1 MSIKLGIGLAA
12 WPFPDPDPE
21 LFFDYVERA
30 EAAGVDS
37 LWLSERLTSPAPM
50 LEPLSALAMA
60 AARTRSM
67 KFGMSVLVLPARN
80 PVILARTLATID
92 FLSGGRMLPA
102 FGLGLEDPREQ
113 EAAGVPRAERAA
125 RVDEATRL
133 LRRLWSE
140 DEVTHHGR
148 FYNVTS
154 ATVRPHP
161 KQAALPVWFG
171 GRSDAALRRVGT
183 LGDGWLGSAV
193 TPVEAAEMV
202 PRIQAHAAAAGRA
215 IDDDHYGVIVP
226 YWITGDRDAALERVA
241 PAMLRLR
248 PDASPAGY
256 AALGSAAD
264 CRDLVRRYVDA
275 GVSKFVMRPVCPPAE
290 IFAQLEQLTDE
301 VLPAFHDAGER
312 TPRPVSAAPG
322 SATPLAGTGSPAGR

>member
-1 MSIKLGIGLAA
+1 MSVKLGLGLAA
-12 WPFPDPDPE
+12 WPFPEPGPE
-21 LFFDYVERA
+21 QFFDYIERA
-30 EAAGVDS
+30 ESAGVDS
-37 LWLSERLTSPAPM
+37 LWLSERLTSPLPM

-80 PVILARTLATID
+80 PVILARSLATID

-113 EAAGVPRAERAA
+113 EAAGIAKAERAG
-125 RVDEATRL
+125 RVEEATRL

-148 FYNVTS
+148 FYQVTA

-161 KQAALPVWFG
+161 VQAVLPVWFG

-193 TPVEAAEMV
+193 SPDEAREMV

-215 IDDDHYGVIVP
+215 IDDDHFGVIIP
-226 YWITGDRDAALERVA
+226 YWITDDGEAALERVSA
-241 PAMLRLR
+241 SMLRLR

-256 AALGSAAD
+256 AAVGTAAE
-264 CRDLVRRYVDA
+264 CRALVRRYVDA

-290 IFAQLEQLTDE
+290 IFSQLDLLAEE
-301 VLPAFHDAGER
+301 VLPAFHAATAG
-312 TPRPVSAAPG
+312 V
-322 SATPLAGTGSPAGR
+322 AGGA